1 LIWDV
6 GCGAEMG
13 DGAMFARSVSRLA
26 VLFVAFG
33 AALGASPA
41 RAQQLD
47 CRYFKVTADK
57 ANAFYEPRGDAK
69 FVSALDRNDIVCVAG
84 DEEVAGK
91 VWVFIPFQVQ
101 PRNQRKPIQGWALK
115 DSLAP
120 ASQAEVTAI
129 SESKEPAL
137 EPHVAVA
144 PPAEPPRMPPPAVA
158 PTEPSRA
165 APPPASR
172 AEAGGSGEEV
182 VRYSQPL
189 TSGGY
194 PVQGK
199 SLEELVHGV
208 PTFAPIE
215 GLPDNVW
222 HKTCNNCH
230 NWNQQTLCQQ
240 AMIYAQDVKM
250 TMRKQHPYGGPE
262 KLAMRNWAQHGCQ

>member
-1 LIWDV
+1 
-6 GCGAEMG
+6 
-13 DGAMFARSVSRLA
+13 MFMRSVLRLA
-26 VLFVAFG
+26 SLFFISGAVFG
-33 AALGASPA
+33 ASAAQ
-41 RAQQLD
+41 AQQLD
-47 CRYFKVTADK
+47 CRYFKVNADK
-57 ANAFYEPRGDAK
+57 VSAFYEPRGDAK
-69 FVSALDRNDIVCVAG
+69 FVSALDRNGIVCVAG
-84 DEEVAGK
+84 DEEVAGH
-91 VWVFIPFQVQ
+91 VWVFIPFQVE

-129 SESKEPAL
+129 SESKGPVPES
-137 EPHVAVA
+137 HVAVA
-144 PPAEPPRMPPPAVA
+144 PPSAEPQREPPPPPSEPPPPAAMA
-158 PTEPSRA
+158 PT
-165 APPPASR
+165 APPQAVPPPSTSKT
-172 AEAGGSGEEV
+172 AEQEI
-182 VRYSQPL
+182 VRYAQPIPF
-189 TSGGY
+189 GGY

-199 SLEELVHGV
+199 SLEELVHGI
-208 PTFAPIE
+208 PLFPPIE

>member
-1 LIWDV
+1 
-6 GCGAEMG
+6 
-13 DGAMFARSVSRLA
+13 MFMRSVLRLA
-26 VLFVAFG
+26 SLFFISGAVFG
-33 AALGASPA
+33 ASAAQ
-41 RAQQLD
+41 AQQLD

-57 ANAFYEPRGDAK
+57 VSAFYEPRGDAK
-69 FVSALDRNDIVCVAG
+69 FVSALDRNGIVCVAG
-84 DEEVAGK
+84 DEEVAGH
-91 VWVFIPFQVQ
+91 VWVFIPFQVE

-129 SESKEPAL
+129 SESKGPVPES
-137 EPHVAVA
+137 HVAIA
-144 PPAEPPRMPPPAVA
+144 PPPAEPP
-158 PTEPSRA
+158 PST
-165 APPPASR
+165 SKT
-172 AEAGGSGEEV
+172 AEQQI
-182 VRYSQPL
+182 VRYAQPIPF
-189 TSGGY
+189 GGY

-199 SLEELVHGV
+199 SLEELVHGI
-208 PTFAPIE
+208 PLFPPIE

>member
-1 LIWDV
+1 
-6 GCGAEMG
+6 
-13 DGAMFARSVSRLA
+13 MFARSVSRLTALLVALAA
-26 VLFVAFG
+26 V
-33 AALGASPA
+33 LGASAA

-57 ANAFYEPRGDAK
+57 ANAFYEPRADAK
-69 FVSALDRNDIVCVAG
+69 FVAAVDRNGIVCVAG

-120 ASQAEVTAI
+120 ALQAEVTAI
-129 SESKEPAL
+129 SESKEPAP

-144 PPAEPPRMPPPAVA
+144 PPPAEPPRMPPPSMA
-158 PTEPSRA
+158 PAEPPHA
-165 APPPASR
+165 APQPAPS
-172 AEAGGSGEEV
+172 AEAGASGGEV
-182 VRYSQPL
+182 VRYSQPIA
-189 TSGGY
+189 SGGY
-194 PVQGK
+194 PVQGH

-208 PTFAPIE
+208 PLFPPIE

-262 KLAMRNWAQHGCQ
+262 KLAMMNWAQHGCQ